1 MDIFLCIHIFF
12 LNGTPMVLLLIR
24 GIGCMWVFLKMKSE
38 SVGIVHFV
46 KAGNGNS
53 TLIVSMYTNEWNSTY
68 INMFWTDTHIGTV
81 LKKWSVIIRVGRPR
95 GLPNFRTFE
104 HFGTSLPNC
113 LRTVRRPLLYYKEGE
128 HLVIFCWKWIV

>member
-1 MDIFLCIHIFF
+1 
-12 LNGTPMVLLLIR
+12 
-24 GIGCMWVFLKMKSE
+24 MWVFLKMKSE

-81 LKKWSVIIRVGRPR
+81 LKKWSVIR
-95 GLPNFRTFE
+95 LKND
-104 HFGTSLPNC
+104 
-113 LRTVRRPLLYYKEGE
+113 LYKQIKKYYCNWDWETC
-128 HLVIFCWKWIV
+128 IN